1 MRIIPG
7 TASFAV
13 RIHDALGRPN
23 PHRLSLVI
31 AVRREAGPA
40 SRSIRRAL
48 LASALLA
55 SIGAPAARAVAQTD
69 YYNTDRGRPVQIE
82 DAYATERHAFEL
94 KLAPARVEWMAGEAT
109 WDIEPEIA
117 YGLLPRTHVEVGV
130 PIAFTT
136 TDLGTRRS
144 GMAGLE
150 LSLMH
155 NLNVETR
162 TLPALGLRAD
172 LLAPVGPLAPDRT
185 YGTFTGML
193 TRTFRP
199 MRIHLNGQITAGAE
213 PKSGKSSPLRG
224 LLQTDDPT
232 NVEGL
237 SRWLAGVSIDKTF
250 PLQSVLLTA
259 EFLARQ
265 PLERTSDDMELVA
278 GAGMRMQVS
287 PTLAL
292 DLGFGR
298 RLDDSSGPWYA
309 TFGTAYSFG
318 LRALMPGGGR

>member
-1 MRIIPG
+1 MFASVG
-7 TASFAV
+7 T
-13 RIHDALGRPN
+13 
-23 PHRLSLVI
+23 
-31 AVRREAGPA
+31 PA
-40 SRSIRRAL
+40 S
-48 LASALLA
+48 
-55 SIGAPAARAVAQTD
+55 RAVAQTD

-82 DAYATERHAFEL
+82 DAYATERYAFEL

-185 YGTFTGML
+185 YATFTGML

-213 PKSGKSSPLRG
+213 PKLEPSRPLLDFVR
-224 LLQTDDPT
+224 TDAPT
-232 NVEGL
+232 ANAEGL
-237 SRWLAGVSIDKTF
+237 SRWLAGVAVDKTF
-250 PLQSVLLTA
+250 PLRSVLLTA

-265 PLERTSDDMELVA
+265 PLVQATDDMELVA

-292 DLGFGR
+292 DVGFGR
-298 RLDDSSGPWYA
+298 RVDSSDGPWYA

-318 LRALMPGGGR
+318 LSALMPGDGR

>member
-1 MRIIPG
+1 
-7 TASFAV
+7 
-13 RIHDALGRPN
+13 
-23 PHRLSLVI
+23 VI
-31 AVRREAGPA
+31 AVPREAGSA
-40 SRSIRRAL
+40 SRSLRRAL
-48 LASALLA
+48 VASVLLA
-55 SIGAPAARAVAQTD
+55 SVGTPASRAVAQTD

-117 YGLLPRTHVEVGV
+117 YGLLPRTHVEIGV

-136 TDLGTRRS
+136 SDLGARRS

-185 YGTFTGML
+185 YATFTGML

-199 MRIHLNGQITAGAE
+199 MRIHLNGQVTAGAE
-213 PKSGKSSPLRG
+213 PGSAKSGPVRG
-224 LLQTDDPT
+224 LVQADNPAT
-232 NVEGL
+232 NAEGL
-237 SRWLAGVSIDKTF
+237 SRWLAGVAIDKTF
-250 PLQSVLLTA
+250 PLHSVLLTA

-265 PLERTSDDMELVA
+265 PLVRTADDMELVA

-298 RLDDSSGPWYA
+298 RIDDGGGPWYA

-318 LRALMPGGGR
+318 LRALMPGSGR

>member
-1 MRIIPG
+1 M
-7 TASFAV
+7 
-13 RIHDALGRPN
+13 
-23 PHRLSLVI
+23 I
-31 AVRREAGPA
+31 AVPREAGSASRSLRRALVASVLLASVGTPA
-40 SRSIRRAL
+40 SRA
-48 LASALLA
+48 
-55 SIGAPAARAVAQTD
+55 GAQTD

-82 DAYATERHAFEL
+82 DAYATERYAFEL
-94 KLAPARVEWMAGEAT
+94 KLAPARVEWTAGEAT

-117 YGLLPRTHVEVGV
+117 YGLLPRTHVEVGA

-136 TDLGTRRS
+136 TDLGARRS

-185 YGTFTGML
+185 YATFTGML

-213 PKSGKSSPLRG
+213 PKIETSRPLLDVVG
-224 LLQTDDPT
+224 TDDQT
-232 NVEGL
+232 ANAEGL
-237 SRWLAGVSIDKTF
+237 SRWLAGVAIDKTF
-250 PLQSVLLTA
+250 PLRSVLLTA

-265 PLERTSDDMELVA
+265 PLARATDDMELVA

-292 DLGFGR
+292 DLGVGR
-298 RLDDSSGPWYA
+298 RVDYSDGPWYA

-318 LRALMPGGGR
+318 LRALMPGDGR

>member
-1 MRIIPG
+1 M
-7 TASFAV
+7 
-13 RIHDALGRPN
+13 
-23 PHRLSLVI
+23 I
-31 AVRREAGPA
+31 AVPREAGSA
-40 SRSIRRAL
+40 SRSLRRAL
-48 LASALLA
+48 VASVLLA
-55 SIGAPAARAVAQTD
+55 SVGTPAARAVAQTD
-69 YYNTDRGRPVQIE
+69 YYNTDRGRPVEIE

-117 YGLLPRTHVEVGV
+117 YGLLPRTHVEIGV

-136 TDLGTRRS
+136 SDLGARRS

-185 YGTFTGML
+185 YATFTGML

-213 PKSGKSSPLRG
+213 PKVGTSRPLLDFVR
-224 LLQTDDPT
+224 TEDPT
-232 NVEGL
+232 ANAEGL
-237 SRWLAGVSIDKTF
+237 SRWLAGVAVDKTF
-250 PLQSVLLTA
+250 PLRSVLLTA

-265 PLERTSDDMELVA
+265 PLVRATDDMELVA

-292 DLGFGR
+292 DVGFGR
-298 RLDDSSGPWYA
+298 RVDSSDGPWYA

-318 LRALMPGGGR
+318 LRALMPGDGR

>member
-1 MRIIPG
+1 M
-7 TASFAV
+7 
-13 RIHDALGRPN
+13 
-23 PHRLSLVI
+23 I
-31 AVRREAGPA
+31 AVPREARSA
-40 SRSIRRAL
+40 SRSLRRAL
-48 LASALLA
+48 VASVLLA
-55 SIGAPAARAVAQTD
+55 SVGTPASRAVAQTD

-117 YGLLPRTHVEVGV
+117 YGLLPRTHVEIGV

-136 TDLGTRRS
+136 SDLGARRS

-172 LLAPVGPLAPDRT
+172 LLAPVGPLAPART
-185 YGTFTGML
+185 YATFTGML

-213 PKSGKSSPLRG
+213 PKVGTSRPLLDFVR
-224 LLQTDDPT
+224 TDAPT
-232 NVEGL
+232 ANAEGL
-237 SRWLAGVSIDKTF
+237 SRWLAGVAVDKTF
-250 PLQSVLLTA
+250 PLRSVLLTA
-259 EFLARQ
+259 EFFARQ
-265 PLERTSDDMELVA
+265 PLLRATDDMELVA

-292 DLGFGR
+292 DVGFGR
-298 RLDDSSGPWYA
+298 RVDSSDGPWYA

-318 LRALMPGGGR
+318 LRALMPGDSR